1 VFEGCFDVQLC
12 AIKGCYN
19 NSITWYFRAIL
30 MPQIGANKGYCDN
43 PKPVHVGTILILK
56 KYTNKGYYISSRFGY
71 LRVVLMS

>member
-1 VFEGCFDVQLC
+1 
-12 AIKGCYN
+12 
-19 NSITWYFRAIL
+19 